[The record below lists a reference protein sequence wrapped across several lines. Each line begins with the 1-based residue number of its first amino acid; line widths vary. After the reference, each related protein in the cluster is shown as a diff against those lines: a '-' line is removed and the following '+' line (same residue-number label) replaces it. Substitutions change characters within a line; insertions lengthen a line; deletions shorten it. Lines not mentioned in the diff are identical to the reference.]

1 MCRQERKRGAMVTGQ
16 KSKTRDKKID
26 SQRRGTVEQKGRVT
40 GIEGANTFNRRELK
54 LTAAIY
60 ASRPGVVK
68 HLQKTGKLPK
78 RINTGGAQ
86 IQIRVIIERRGTN
99 LRLTSDEKLVYE
111 AILRERRLPGGGAI
125 LVHEHH

>member
-1 MCRQERKRGAMVTGQ
+1 MMTGQ
-16 KSKTRDKKID
+16 KSKTGGRRIN
-26 SQRRGTVEQKGRVT
+26 SQRRGTVKKKGRST
-40 GIEGANTFNRRELK
+40 GVEEATRFNRKELK

-68 HLQKTGKLPK
+68 HVQKTGKLPK

-86 IQIRVIIERRGTN
+86 IQILVIIERRGTN

-125 LVHEHH
+125 LVDKHH